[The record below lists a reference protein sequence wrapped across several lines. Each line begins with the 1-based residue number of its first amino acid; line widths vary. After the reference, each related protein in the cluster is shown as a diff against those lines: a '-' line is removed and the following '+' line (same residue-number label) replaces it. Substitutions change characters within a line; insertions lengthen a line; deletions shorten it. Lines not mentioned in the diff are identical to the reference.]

1 MKTLKLDHAGK
12 TLQYYAVAGHP
23 SGKIG
28 QLRVNKMI
36 GKPGF
41 DQKWTGVFYP
51 TMRKAMADLAILNR
65 GIKIEGAAS

>member
-1 MKTLKLDHAGK
+1 MKTLKFDHAGK
-12 TLQYYAVAGHP
+12 TLQYHAVAKHP
-23 SGKIG
+23 NGKIG
-28 QLRVNKMI
+28 QLHVTKVI

-65 GIKIEGAAS
+65 GIKMQEAS